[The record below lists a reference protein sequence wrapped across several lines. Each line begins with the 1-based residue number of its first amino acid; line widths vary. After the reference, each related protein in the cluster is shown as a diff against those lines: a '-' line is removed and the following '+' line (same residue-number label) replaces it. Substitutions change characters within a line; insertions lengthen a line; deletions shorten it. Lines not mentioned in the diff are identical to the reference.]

1 MEKHLIYEPM
11 TVITDLILA
20 GMTAWF
26 AWELGAWY
34 WERLMNVHWHF
45 SRAFWM
51 LTLGALLAAISH
63 GIGPHLSPGLK
74 DAIWKLTTISI
85 GFASFFLLMSSFH
98 HVFPYDS
105 VRLLRW
111 IPVILLAGYLV
122 IIWRDPRFINVI
134 RFYAPT
140 MIFVLLVMIYSYF
153 ANNGSGSGWLI
164 AGILV
169 SFAAAGVQ
177 MSGFTLHKHFNHN
190 DIYHVIQMVGMYL
203 LYRGSLLLN
212 DFGVTK

>member
-1 MEKHLIYEPM
+1 MGKQLIYEPM

-26 AWELGAWY
+26 AWELSAWY
-34 WERLMNVHWHF
+34 WERLMNIHWHF

-51 LTLGALLAAISH
+51 LALGALLGAVSH
-63 GIGPHLSPGLK
+63 GIGPHLSPGVK
-74 DAIWKLTTISI
+74 DLIWKLTTVSI
-85 GFASFFLLMSSFH
+85 GFASFFLLMSAFY
-98 HVFPYDS
+98 HVFPFET
-105 VRLLRW
+105 VRVLRW
-111 IPVILLAGYLV
+111 IPIILLVGYLL

-134 RFYAPT
+134 RFYAPA
-140 MIFVLLVMIYSYF
+140 MIFVLLVMLYSYF
-153 ANNGSGSGWLI
+153 ANSTSGSGWII

-212 DFGVTK
+212 DFGVVK